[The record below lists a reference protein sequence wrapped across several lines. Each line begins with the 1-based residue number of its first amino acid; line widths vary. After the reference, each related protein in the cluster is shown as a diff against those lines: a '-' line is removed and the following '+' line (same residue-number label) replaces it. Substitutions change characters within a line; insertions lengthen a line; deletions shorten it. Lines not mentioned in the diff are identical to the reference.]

1 MSGSLYRTV
10 CAYISFNAFLSFQ
23 ANKWCTRGVN
33 LLAGQQIE
41 KYSSPTFAQAAL
53 SEIEYFLESSNEFNL
68 NDPKEIHLLF
78 KGVITPESRA
88 LVQQVNHFFSFYLET

>member
-1 MSGSLYRTV
+1 MNICFAL
-10 CAYISFNAFLSFQ
+10 Q

-53 SEIEYFLESSNEFNL
+53 HEIEYFLESSNEFCL
-68 NDPKEIHLLF
+68 NDPKEIHSLF

-88 LVQQVNHFFSFYLET
+88 LVQQVQNAC